1 MLTCKYKFDNVGT
14 KACSHEKGDLFTM
27 EIHELENQIELG
39 LAKLRTQ
46 TLPVELKPIIP
57 RGYSARVT
65 LRSASE
71 RKKKSTAAAA
81 CWSPESGDTLLI
93 HFEPDTGTNAERQIN
108 ERKAIDALMRTA
120 DLSREEAETIVFDMS
135 AKAKSTR
142 EGSPSAASAPAA
154 ESRPNAMARADPIRD
169 IVLALNQAESRPDFK
184 FVALKWF
191 RDTVLLEGGFAWAQ
205 SDAERQ
211 KGLRDAIEKRMVLT
225 GRMPNPRSPE
235 FPVTSIRLNHLLPEV
250 QSILRGAG
258 QSGEDFEP
266 ASIRG
271 EPLSATILRE
281 RR

>member
-1 MLTCKYKFDNVGT
+1 MQAH
-14 KACSHEKGDLFTM
+14 KACLSEKAGDLSTM

-46 TLPVELKPIIP
+46 TLPVELKPLIP

-71 RKKKSTAAAA
+71 RKKKSTAAAE
-81 CWSPESGDTLLI
+81 CWSPELGDTLLI
-93 HFEPDTGTNAERQIN
+93 HFEPDAGTNPDRQIN
-108 ERKAIDALMRTA
+108 ENKAIDALMRTA
-120 DLSREEAETIVFDMS
+120 DLSREEAETIVLGMS
-135 AKAKSTR
+135 AKAKSIR
-142 EGSPSAASAPAA
+142 DGSHPAASAPAA
-154 ESRPNAMARADPIRD
+154 ELRRDEMASADPIRD
-169 IVLALNQAESRPDFK
+169 FVLALNQAESRPDFK

-191 RDTVLLEGGFAWAQ
+191 RDTALVEGGLAWAQ

-211 KGLRDAIEKRMVLT
+211 RVLREAIEKRMVLT
-225 GRMPNPRSPE
+225 GRMPNPRSPQ

-250 QSILRGAG
+250 QSIIRGAG
-258 QSGEDFEP
+258 QSGDDFEP
-266 ASIRG
+266 APIRG